1 MASRAKAAEKA
12 AEQARARKTKVK
24 CLVCDKVVVD
34 GTDGHESIYCEGVCQ
49 GWLHRWCAGL
59 TKPQF
64 ATISADKQ
72 APFHCARCIL
82 DSQRQE
88 IAELKDAVA
97 ALTSQMSEL
106 RAIALQPPARVRAE
120 RTASQSLSGEDP
132 IGDETSQ
139 AATFSYASA
148 VRGPG
153 SSTRRSSSSQD
164 EPKERSPQTRK
175 SNIIAYGVPE
185 CAKGTQWFERCK
197 QDLASITSL
206 VQTID
211 PQMPQYVIK
220 DCNRLG
226 KFRED
231 HTRPRP
237 ILVKLRRSADASCIL
252 ANRQSLDPP
261 FIIKP
266 DLSPEARAINALLM
280 KARWS
285 LIQKGTE
292 RKCIKIRNSKLF
304 VNGKLHG
311 QVVDNSFV
319 ETDKSVDPVDLVA
332 LVIPGP
338 TNADSP
344 TSVVPSPPGHVP
356 SLQDQSL

>member
-1 MASRAKAAEKA
+1 MN
-12 AEQARARKTKVK
+12 
-24 CLVCDKVVVD
+24 
-34 GTDGHESIYCEGVCQ
+34 
-49 GWLHRWCAGL
+49 
-59 TKPQF
+59 
-64 ATISADKQ
+64 KQ
-72 APFHCARCIL
+72 TPFHCSRCIL

-88 IAELKDAVA
+88 IDELKDAVA
-97 ALTSQMSEL
+97 ALMSQMSEL
-106 RAIALQPPARVRAE
+106 RAIAHHPPAQVRAE
-120 RTASQSLSGEDP
+120 RTTSQSLSGEDP
-132 IGDETSQ
+132 MGDETSQ
-139 AATFSYASA
+139 DSPFSYASA

-175 SNIIAYGVPE
+175 SNIIAYGVAE

-197 QDLASITSL
+197 QDLSSITSL
-206 VQTID
+206 LEKID

-237 ILVKLRRSADASCIL
+237 ILVKPRRPADASCIL

-261 FIIKP
+261 FIFKS
-266 DLSPEARAINALLM
+266 DLSPEARTINALLM

-292 RKCIKIRNSKLF
+292 RKCIKITNSKLF
-304 VNGKLHG
+304 VNRKLHG

-319 ETDKSVDPVDLVA
+319 ESDKSVDPVDLVA
-332 LVIPGP
+332 LVSPRP
-338 TNADSP
+338 TNADSLV
-344 TSVVPSPPGHVP
+344 SVVLSPAGHVP
-356 SLQDQSL
+356 SPHEQSL